1 MKRWWLCPFGLFD
14 QVHDMWLTVWPY
26 LWHMA
31 DFYHVI
37 YLDKSMT
44 RGSEFGQIYDM
55 WLTVDLWSVWTHWWQ
70 FDRCDILVYLASIWK
85 VTQCDH
91 HYSGMDWDILKL
103 NLNILIFGWV
113 RVKKMFFSSSNSKN
127 RKQFGVVHK
136 SNVVELFS
144 LSMSRIYLRNAQ
156 AMPKICPR
164 CPQYIIKI
172 FPKYSQD
179 LP

>member
-1 MKRWWLCPFGLFD
+1 MTCGSLFG
-14 QVHDMWLTVWPY
+14 P
-26 LWHMA
+26 
-31 DFYHVI
+31 
-37 YLDKSMT
+37 
-44 RGSEFGQIYDM
+44 IYDM
-55 WLTVDLWSVWTHWWQ
+55 WLTFTLSSIRTNLWHVALCLAKSMTHDSLWTCVVFGPIDDNLIAVTLWFNWTVYEMWLNATIT
-70 FDRCDILVYLASIWK
+70 ILAETGKSWN
-85 VTQCDH
+85 
-91 HYSGMDWDILKL
+91 WIL
-103 NLNILIFGWV
+103 ITLIFGWV

>member
-1 MKRWWLCPFGLFD
+1 MKCWWLCPFGLFD
-14 QVHDMWLTVWPY
+14 QIHDMWLTVWPY
-26 LWHMA
+26 LWHVA
-31 DFYHVI
+31 DFYLVI
-37 YLDKSMT
+37 YSDKSMT
-44 RGSEFGQIYDM
+44 HDSLWTCGVFGPIDDNLIAVTLWFNWTVYEM
-55 WLTVDLWSVWTHWWQ
+55 WLNATIT
-70 FDRCDILVYLASIWK
+70 ILAETGKSWN
-85 VTQCDH
+85 
-91 HYSGMDWDILKL
+91 WIL
-103 NLNILIFGWV
+103 ITLIFGWV